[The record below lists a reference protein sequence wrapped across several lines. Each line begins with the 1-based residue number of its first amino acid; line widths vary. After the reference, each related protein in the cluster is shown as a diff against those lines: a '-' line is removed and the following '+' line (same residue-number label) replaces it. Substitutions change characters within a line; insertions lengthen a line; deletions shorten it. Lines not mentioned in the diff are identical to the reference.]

1 MKKFE
6 YHVVSLVRDGL
17 KDFNLTE
24 FLNARGE
31 EGWELIHVSY
41 NQDFREFIFKQEIE
55 PSTETEEKS

>member
-24 FLNARGE
+24 FLDARGE

-41 NQDFREFIFKQEIE
+41 SQDFREFIFKQEKG
-55 PSTETEEKS
+55 KS